1 MSWDASATL
10 QLLAILG
17 SIASVGMA
25 WYQRRQITAAG
36 HWLRGTTNSLSK
48 LSSEI
53 LQANNTPQQKLVTH
67 TP

>member
-25 WYQRRQITAAG
+25 WYTRKNITAAG
-36 HWLRGTTNSLSK
+36 HWFRGNSDA
-48 LSSEI
+48 
-53 LQANNTPQQKLVTH
+53 QAPTQCCES
-67 TP
+67 